1 MKRKKEAERPPPV
14 IKRHWCYILLVALLL
29 VQVIWLG
36 WVGMLRFKTMRVAG
50 VDPVGYYSYLPSL
63 IFDRD
68 LEFADEYERLRGK
81 GDVSPDRPRTV
92 TGKMP
97 NPFSVGVAILWL
109 PFFLLGHVAALMTDF
124 ATDGFSAPYHI
135 AVYLANAVYGFAGI
149 VLIYRLVERLFE
161 RDVALLA
168 TTLIWFASG
177 VLYYLFPL
185 RPMSHMPSMFAV
197 ALFITAWLSWREKKG
212 LRGYIALGALGGLAA
227 LVRWQNALFLVLPAM
242 DIVEALRRDRP
253 DQQELRKTALRMI
266 LSGIAF
272 LVVFSPQMIVWKVLY
287 GGFVTVPQGSGFLGW
302 FKPALF
308 DTLFSTR
315 HGLISWTPVILPAI
329 IGLFMFPTEKRRLG
343 YLLVVPLVL
352 QLYVNSVVVHVG
364 WSFGMRRFMN
374 CSAIFALGLAAFLTK
389 AKERVPFRY
398 LVMIAVL
405 PIVWNEL
412 FLIQYYAGTIP
423 RDDYLTFTQFVTDK
437 FRALLL
443 ILGQM
448 LS

>member
-1 MKRKKEAERPPPV
+1 V
-14 IKRHWCYILLVALLL
+14 L
-29 VQVIWLG
+29 WLG
-36 WVGMLRFKTMRVAG
+36 WLGVLRFSNMRVAG

-68 LEFADEYERLRGK
+68 LDFADEYERLRGR

-109 PFFLLGHVAALMTDF
+109 PFFLLGHLAAHMTDF

-135 AVYLANAVYGFAGI
+135 AVYLGNMVYGFAGI
-149 VLIYRLVERLFE
+149 VLIYRLVERLFD
-161 RDVALLA
+161 RDIAILA
-168 TTLIWFASG
+168 TVLIWFASG

-185 RPMSHMPSMFAV
+185 LPMSHMPSMFAV
-197 ALFITAWLSWREKKG
+197 TLFVTAWLSWREKME
-212 LRGYIALGALGGLAA
+212 LRGYIVLGALGGLAA
-227 LVRWQNALFLVLPAM
+227 LVRWQNALFLVLPAV
-242 DIVEALRRDRP
+242 DIVDALRRQRGEREALR
-253 DQQELRKTALRMI
+253 ETALRMLI
-266 LSGIAF
+266 SGAAF

-287 GGFVTVPQGSGFLGW
+287 GGFVTVPQGAGFLAW
-302 FKPALF
+302 FKPTLF

-315 HGLISWTPVILPAI
+315 HGLISWAPVILPAI
-329 IGLFMFPTEKRRLG
+329 IGLFMFPTDKRRLG

-352 QLYVNSVVVHVG
+352 QLYVNSVAVWVG
-364 WSFGMRRFMN
+364 WSFGMRRFLN
-374 CSAIFALGLAAFLTK
+374 CSAIFALGLAALLAK
-389 AKERVPFRY
+389 AKERIRFRY

-405 PIVWNEL
+405 PIIWNEL
-412 FLIQYYAGTIP
+412 FLIQYYAGMIP

-437 FRALLL
+437 FRVLAV
-443 ILGQM
+443 ILERI

>member
-1 MKRKKEAERPPPV
+1 MKGNETRKEPPPV
-14 IKRHWCYILLVALLL
+14 MKRHWVYILLVALL
-29 VQVIWLG
+29 VFQVLWLG
-36 WVGMLRFKTMRVAG
+36 WVGALRFKDMRVVG

-63 IFDRD
+63 MFDRD
-68 LEFADEYERLRGK
+68 LDFADEYERLRGR

-135 AVYLANAVYGFAGI
+135 AIYVANAFYGFAGI
-149 VLIYRLVERLFE
+149 VVIYRLVERLFE
-161 RDVALLA
+161 RDVAFLA
-168 TTLIWFASG
+168 TVLIWFASG

-197 ALFITAWLSWREKKG
+197 ALFITAWLVWREKKD
-212 LRGYIALGALGGLAA
+212 LRGYVALGALGGLAA
-227 LVRWQNALFLVLPAM
+227 LVRWQNALFLVLPAV

-253 DQQELRKTALRMI
+253 GQQELRQTAMRMF
-266 LSGIAF
+266 LSGAAF
-272 LVVFSPQMIVWKVLY
+272 LAVFSPQLIVWKVLY
-287 GGFVTVPQGSGFLGW
+287 GGFVTVPQGSGFLSW

-329 IGLFMFPTEKRRLG
+329 IGLFMFPAGKRRLG
-343 YLLVVPLVL
+343 YMLVVPLVL
-352 QLYVNSVVVHVG
+352 QLYVNSVAVYVG
-364 WSFGMRRFMN
+364 WSFGMRRCLN
-374 CSAIFALGLAAFLTK
+374 CSAMFALGLAALLAK
-389 AKERVPFRY
+389 AKERIPFRY
-398 LVMIAVL
+398 LVMITVV
-405 PIVWNEL
+405 PIIWNEL

-423 RDDYLTFTQFVTDK
+423 RGDYLTFSQFVTDK
-437 FRALLL
+437 FRVLAV
-443 ILGQM
+443 ILKQIPP
-448 LS
+448 